1 MPENKKHDLLVIG
14 AGPAGYVGA
23 IRAAQL
29 GMNTAVVE
37 ADKLGGVCLNIGCI
51 PSKALIHQANLY
63 RSSAELEGMGLR
75 IDRGHFTYEPVF
87 KRSRKAADTLSKGVA
102 YLLKKNGITVYN
114 GRGMLTEPG
123 VVTVD
128 GTQRLSA
135 KNILLATGS
144 RPRSIPGFEPDHQT
158 VLTSD
163 SALMLRE
170 LPASLLIL
178 GGGAI
183 GIEFA
188 HVMNAFGV
196 DVRVVEMLDSIL
208 PLEDREMAAVV
219 RKSLEKRGVTF
230 NTGTKAGAL
239 RKEKDGCTVTLER
252 QSGETED
259 VRAEKVLVVVGRQ
272 PNTEELGLEA
282 LGVETERG
290 FVTVGD
296 YYQTSVP
303 SLYAAGDIVP
313 SPMLAHVGSKEAE
326 IAVEHMAGKQP
337 HPRIDPQKIPSAM
350 YAEPQIASFGLS
362 EEAAKEQGIEYKK
375 AVFPYRGAGKSVA
388 IGHRDGM
395 AKVLYD
401 PKLHEILGCHVV
413 GAEATELIHE
423 LLLAKSAEL
432 LPEDIA
438 TMIHAHPTLSE
449 VVMEAMRAVEG
460 WAIHV

>member
-1 MPENKKHDLLVIG
+1 MAEQKSHDLVVIG

-29 GMNTAVVE
+29 GLNTAIVE

-63 RSSAELEGMGLR
+63 RDSAELESMGIA
-75 IDRGHFTYEPVF
+75 IDRGGFTYEPVF
-87 KRSRKAADTLSKGVA
+87 AKSRKAADTLSRGVA
-102 YLLKKNGITVYN
+102 YLMKKNGIQVYN
-114 GRGMLTEPG
+114 GWGVLSGPG
-123 VVTVD
+123 EVTVN
-128 GTQRLSA
+128 GEQRLKA

-144 RPRSIPGFEPDHQT
+144 RPRDIPGFEPDQKT
-158 VLTSD
+158 VLSSD
-163 SALMLRE
+163 GALMLRE
-170 LPASLLIL
+170 LPKSLIIL

-188 HVMNAFGV
+188 HIMNAFGV

-208 PLEDREMAAVV
+208 PLEDREMATVV
-219 RKSLEKRGVTF
+219 RKSLEKRGVTID
-230 NTGTKAGAL
+230 TATKATGL
-239 RKEKDGCTVTLER
+239 TRDKNGCTVPLER
-252 QSGETED
+252 GSGETED
-259 VRAEKVLVVVGRQ
+259 VQAEKVLVVVGRR
-272 PNTEELGLEA
+272 PNTENIGLDTLGIA
-282 LGVETERG
+282 TEKG

-296 YYQTSVP
+296 HYQTSVP
-303 SLYAAGDIVP
+303 GVYAAGDIVP

-326 IAVEHMAGKQP
+326 TAVEHMAGRPTQA
-337 HPRIDPQKIPSAM
+337 RIDPHMIPSAM

-362 EEAAKEQGIEYKK
+362 EESARERGVEYRK
-375 AVFPYRGAGKSVA
+375 ATFPYRGAGKSVA
-388 IGHRDGM
+388 VGRSEGM
-395 AKVLYD
+395 VKVLYD
-401 PKLHEILGCHVV
+401 PKLREILGCHVV

-423 LLLAKSAEL
+423 LLLAKSSEL

-449 VVMEAMRAVEG
+449 AVMEAMRAVEG